1 VVRVLTDDLL
11 RRLQERAEAYPDFV
25 ETLEFLADAP
35 PADEIDGGTEPD
47 PELLALARRINAGR
61 AAEAEADFEAHSLTA
76 EEVATRLGVASRQA
90 VAQRRARGSLLGAPL
105 RGRVRY
111 PAWQFGTSGLHPDL
125 PRLIALLTENGITGA
140 DEADD
145 IMRMEHSSLGGRS
158 LVEVWQAGDWDLL
171 GAWLGDIGGWRT

>member
-1 VVRVLTDDLL
+1 VLAPDLL
-11 RRLQERAEAYPDFV
+11 RRLQERADAHPDFV
-25 ETLEFLADAP
+25 ETLEFLANATP
-35 PADEIDGGTEPD
+35 PDEIDGGAEPD

-76 EEVATRLGVASRQA
+76 DEVAARLGVGSRQA
-90 VAQRRARGSLLGAPL
+90 VAQRRARGTLLGAML
-105 RGRVRY
+105 HGRVRY
-111 PAWQFGTSGLHPDL
+111 PVWQFTTSGLHPDL
-125 PRLIALLTENGITGA
+125 PRLLTLLAENGITGG

-158 LVEVWQAGDWDLL
+158 LLDVWLAGDWALL